1 MDYRVAFAPEA
12 QVQLAELYHFI
23 AHANAPVVAQRY
35 VDAII
40 TYCESLAISPYRGT
54 QRDDIRPGLRITH
67 YKKSAI
73 IAFAVMG
80 PQVTVL
86 GVYYGGQDY
95 ETALLQDD
103 PRKD

>member
-12 QVQLAELYHFI
+12 QDQLAELYHFI

-40 TYCESLAISPYRGT
+40 AYCENLAIAPYSGT

-73 IAFAVMG
+73 IAFAVME
-80 PQVTVL
+80 QRVTVL
-86 GVYYGGQDY
+86 GVFYGGQDY
-95 ETALLQDD
+95 EVALQ
-103 PRKD
+103 

>member
-12 QVQLAELYHFI
+12 QDQLAELYQFI
-23 AHANAPVVAQRY
+23 AHVNAPVVAQRY

-40 TYCESLAISPYRGT
+40 TYCESLAISPHRGT
-54 QRDDIRPGLRITH
+54 PRDDIRPGLRITH

-73 IAFAVMG
+73 VAFTVIG
-80 PQVTVL
+80 LQVTVL

-95 ETALLQDD
+95 ETALQ
-103 PRKD
+103 